1 MYLFAFACLE
11 TDNGSGMVGSL
22 FGNVLLQVA
31 VGYRSFV
38 SEGLVK
44 FNDEVVLEVF
54 GNSAAIAG
62 GITDNLI
69 FFGNHFDIRT
79 FVESIH
85 HDIRMFVFGE
95 SEAEENGTFCRNHF
109 RHDIMLCK
117 IYFIVVRSG
126 SLAFMSKPTGTFFFI
141 KHRCADY
148 RHDRKLSVIINPRTG
163 LVSLLETT
171 NLVGCISILPSVSH
185 FSCLGSPEVHS
196 PRAGDGRIRITC

>member
-54 GNSAAIAG
+54 GNSAAITG
-62 GITDNLI
+62 GITNNLI

-95 SEAEENGTFCRNHF
+95 SETEKDGTFRRNHF
-109 RHDIMLCK
+109 CHYIMLCK

-126 SLAFMSKPTGTFFFI
+126 SLAFMSKPTGTFFLV
-141 KHRCADY
+141 KHRFAYY
-148 RHDRKLSVIINPRTG
+148 RHDRKLPVIVNPRTG
-163 LVSLLETT
+163 LMGLLEAA
-171 NLVGCISILPSVSH
+171 NLIGGIGVLPSVSH
-185 FSCLGSPEVHS
+185 FSRLRSPEVHS
-196 PRAGDGRIRITC
+196 PGTGDGRIRITC